1 MLLLLIGLG
10 LLLVG
15 RIRLFLQFAVA
26 ANQSRRHL
34 LRHAQMLQINN
45 SVRRE
50 MERQNGIFDI
60 ADDDVLADAALVHFD
75 HLRHAEGKR
84 RGLCADAGSGAAGGV
99 VTVAG
104 ALFESV
110 PSAAARF
117 QGTPM
122 ETTAVAREMRLTQ

>member
-1 MLLLLIGLG
+1 MLLLLIDLG

-45 SVRRE
+45 SVRIE
-50 MERQNGIFDI
+50 MERQNGVLNI
-60 ADDDVLADAALVHFD
+60 ADQHILADSALVHFD
-75 HLRHAEGKR
+75 HLRHAESKR
-84 RGLCADAGSGAAGGV
+84 RSRRANAAAGAAGGV

-110 PSAAARF
+110 PSATARF